1 MRERL
6 EPFQNEGNELSL
18 SPTPAGLQRA
28 VTPVTP
34 EKIQIERQ
42 GMEEE
47 SERGGSNKT
56 VLISCIQHAPLF
68 DLNSY
73 QLKDAVCGVY
83 DNEVIH

>member
-1 MRERL
+1 MKEV
-6 EPFQNEGNELSL
+6 NSL

-28 VTPVTP
+28 VTPVTVS

-47 SERGGSNKT
+47 SERGGSNKA
-56 VLISCIQHAPLF
+56 VLISCIQHTPLF

-73 QLKDAVCGVY
+73 
-83 DNEVIH
+83 